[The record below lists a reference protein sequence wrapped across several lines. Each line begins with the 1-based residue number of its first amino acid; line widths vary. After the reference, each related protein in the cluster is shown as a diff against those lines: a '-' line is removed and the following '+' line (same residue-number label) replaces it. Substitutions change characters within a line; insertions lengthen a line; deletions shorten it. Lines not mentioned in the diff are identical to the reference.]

1 MICAVTKQINLK
13 LYYPLEKSNQYMS
26 DVHFCLE
33 NKIFTNCETLE
44 TLEEYG
50 FALENICRERTRVN
64 TDSFDNML
72 ELVILFY
79 YKMVVENHSFFI
91 TKPQSVDIIL

>member
-13 LYYPLEKSNQYMS
+13 LYYPFEKSNHYMG

-33 NKIFTNCETLE
+33 NKIFINCETLE

-50 FALENICRERTRVN
+50 SALENVFRERTHVN
-64 TDSFDNML
+64 KDSFDNML

>member
-1 MICAVTKQINLK
+1 MG
-13 LYYPLEKSNQYMS
+13 
-26 DVHFCLE
+26 DVHSCLE

-44 TLEEYG
+44 ILEEHG
-50 FALENICRERTRVN
+50 SALENIYRESARVN

-79 YKMVVENHSFFI
+79 YKMVVENHSSFI

>member
-1 MICAVTKQINLK
+1 MICAVNKKGSLK
-13 LYYPLEKSNQYMS
+13 LYYPLEKSNHYMG

-44 TLEEYG
+44 TLEKYG
-50 FALENICRERTRVN
+50 SDLEDVFRERTNVK

-72 ELVILFY
+72 ELMILFY
-79 YKMVVENHSFFI
+79 YKMVVENHSSFI
-91 TKPQSVDIIL
+91 TKPQSVDIIF

>member
-13 LYYPLEKSNQYMS
+13 LYYPFENSKHYME

-44 TLEEYG
+44 TCEEYG
-50 FALENICRERTRVN
+50 CALENVCRERTHVYA
-64 TDSFDNML
+64 DSFDNML

-79 YKMVVENHSFFI
+79 DEMVVVNHSFFI
-91 TKPQSVDIIL
+91 TKSQSIYIIL

>member
-1 MICAVTKQINLK
+1 MG
-13 LYYPLEKSNQYMS
+13 

-44 TLEEYG
+44 IFEEYG
-50 FALENICRERTRVN
+50 SALENIYRERTRVN

-79 YKMVVENHSFFI
+79 YKMVVENYSSSI
-91 TKPQSVDIIL
+91 T

>member
-1 MICAVTKQINLK
+1 MG
-13 LYYPLEKSNQYMS
+13 
-26 DVHFCLE
+26 DVHFCLK

-44 TLEEYG
+44 ILEEYG
-50 FALENICRERTRVN
+50 SALENICRERRRVN

-79 YKMVVENHSFFI
+79 YKMVVKNHSFFI

>member
-1 MICAVTKQINLK
+1 MG
-13 LYYPLEKSNQYMS
+13 

-44 TLEEYG
+44 NLEEYG
-50 FALENICRERTRVN
+50 SALENVCRGRTHVN

-79 YKMVVENHSFFI
+79 YKMVVENHSSFI
-91 TKPQSVDIIL
+91 TKPQSVGIIL

>member
-1 MICAVTKQINLK
+1 MG
-13 LYYPLEKSNQYMS
+13 
-26 DVHFCLE
+26 DVHFYLE
-33 NKIFTNCETLE
+33 NKIFTNCETPE
-44 TLEEYG
+44 IFEEYG
-50 FALENICRERTRVN
+50 SALENVYRGRTRVN

-79 YKMVVENHSFFI
+79 YKMVVENHSSFI

>member
-1 MICAVTKQINLK
+1 MICAVTKQIKLK
-13 LYYPLEKSNQYMS
+13 LYYPFEKSNHYMG

-44 TLEEYG
+44 IFEEYG
-50 FALENICRERTRVN
+50 SSLENIYRERTRVN

-72 ELVILFY
+72 ELVMLFY
-79 YKMVVENHSFFI
+79 YKMVVENHSSFI

>member
-1 MICAVTKQINLK
+1 MG
-13 LYYPLEKSNQYMS
+13 

-33 NKIFTNCETLE
+33 NKFFTNCETLE
-44 TLEEYG
+44 ILEKYG
-50 FALENICRERTRVN
+50 SALENICRERTRVN

-79 YKMVVENHSFFI
+79 YKMVVENHSSFI
-91 TKPQSVDIIL
+91 TKPQSVGIIL

>member
-1 MICAVTKQINLK
+1 MG
-13 LYYPLEKSNQYMS
+13 

-44 TLEEYG
+44 IFEEYG
-50 FALENICRERTRVN
+50 SALENIYRERTRVN

-72 ELVILFY
+72 ELVMLFY
-79 YKMVVENHSFFI
+79 YKMVVENHYSFI